1 MLSSRPRIE
10 TRPSAVKAQSPNYW
24 TTEEFPGG
32 TFSSPPFHCFPLE
45 RGCLLRRWIGED
57 TCVPGSRD
65 ATPGPAQWRERGG
78 ERVDGVEALTFDTV
92 VGAVCCCPSRAA
104 LSPADIPPV
113 GPPRQGQRG
122 MLRAGLFTELV

>member
-1 MLSSRPRIE
+1 MDWGRHVLQVLEMPR
-10 TRPSAVKAQSPNYW
+10 
-24 TTEEFPGG
+24 
-32 TFSSPPFHCFPLE
+32 
-45 RGCLLRRWIGED
+45 
-57 TCVPGSRD
+57 
-65 ATPGPAQWRERGG
+65 PAQLSGQREG

-92 VGAVCCCPSRAA
+92 VGAVCRCPSRAA